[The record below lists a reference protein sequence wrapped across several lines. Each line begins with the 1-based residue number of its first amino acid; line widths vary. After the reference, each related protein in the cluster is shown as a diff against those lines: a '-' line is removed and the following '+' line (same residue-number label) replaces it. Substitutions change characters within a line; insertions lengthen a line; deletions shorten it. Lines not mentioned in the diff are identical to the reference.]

1 MKRRV
6 RCTGP
11 LQPFVEGYAS
21 ELTGLGYT
29 SESIPQQLRLVA
41 RLSEWLA
48 EKGLG
53 VDALTT
59 EVVDAFV
66 ADLRASGYRL
76 HRSARALEPLLAHLR
91 RRGVLGLPAAAEKE
105 LGRGPVGFLLA
116 RYEAYLIGQRD
127 LARSSVRIYLSA
139 ARTFLTDRMTPD
151 GLALGDLTARE
162 VTTFVLRTC
171 TARQP
176 GKAKTIATVLRSL
189 LRFLH
194 VDGVTPKS
202 LVAAVPSPA
211 SWRLAPLPRGLEP
224 WQVRRLLAACDR
236 RTRAGRRDYAML
248 LLLARL
254 GLRAGEVA
262 RLELDDIDWRS
273 AELTVRGKGDRRD
286 RLPLPD
292 DVGHAIAGYLQRG
305 RPGTGQGRHVFLRL
319 NAPHR
324 GLSSGAVSEAVCTR
338 ALRAGL
344 GTVRAHRLRHTAA
357 AELVAAGA
365 PLTEVGQLL
374 RHRKAMTTAIYAKVD
389 RAALATVAR
398 PWPLGGAA

>member
-1 MKRRV
+1 MRRRV
-6 RCTGP
+6 RWMGP
-11 LQPFVEGYAS
+11 LEPFAEGYAS
-21 ELTGLGYT
+21 ELAGLGYT
-29 SESIPQQLRLVA
+29 SESIPQRLRLVA
-41 RLSEWLA
+41 RLSAWLG

-53 VDALTT
+53 VDALTA
-59 EVVDAFV
+59 ERVSEFV

-76 HRSARALEPLLAHLR
+76 HRSSRALEPLLARLR
-91 RRGVLGLPAAAEKE
+91 CLGVLGLPDAAERE
-105 LGRGPVGFLLA
+105 PGPVGVLLA
-116 RYEAYLIGQRD
+116 RYEAYLLSQRD
-127 LARSSVRIYLSA
+127 LARSSVRIYLGA
-139 ARTFLTDRMTPD
+139 ARAFLADRLTPD
-151 GLALGDLTARE
+151 GLALKDLTARE

-176 GKAKTIATVLRSL
+176 GKAKTTATVLRSL

-194 VDGVTPKS
+194 VDGVTPRS

-224 WQVRRLLAACDR
+224 SQVRRLLAVCDR

-292 DVGHAIAGYLQRG
+292 DVGRAIVGYLQRG
-305 RPGTGQGRHVFLRL
+305 RPSTAQSRHVFLRL

-324 GLSSGAVSEAVCTR
+324 GLSSEAVSAAVCTR
-338 ALRAGL
+338 ALHAGL
-344 GTVRAHRLRHTAA
+344 GPVRAHRLRHTAA

-374 RHRKAMTTAIYAKVD
+374 RHRKVLTTAIYAKVD
-389 RAALATVAR
+389 QAALVTVAR
-398 PWPLGGAA
+398 PWPIGGAA